1 MQLNDDVVSGWLN
14 GADSVEGC
22 DNPAG
27 SLFIYGQQA
36 TDAALTHAAPMLAT
50 GGAATLCTT
59 TASVV
64 NNCLCC

>member
-14 GADSVEGC
+14 GADSVDGC

-36 TDAALTHAAPMLAT
+36 TDAALTNAAPILLT
-50 GGAATLCTT
+50 GAGTECTT
-59 TASVV
+59 TMSVV